1 MQCFTLLAVHRMLH
15 IEPLNTRPQGSTP
28 QQVQWGA
35 LLGHKRGN
43 SDTLCEQDT
52 QQQQQKRIAMMA
64 TAWFWP
70 VLTDLHQK
78 FQLKIFPSNTTT
90 SPLATPGWISAWWK
104 LDKANL
110 DKIRSMCLWH
120 ETKESS
126 RHLPQQDFVQ
136 KTLLRTSY
144 KYTEG
149 YIFMLETYI
158 WWRWPSLQNE
168 IGKVRWWDCEV
179 RQRKRAQ
186 TAFC

>member
-1 MQCFTLLAVHRMLH
+1 MLYPAGCAQNASHRASEHQATRQHPSASSMRGIIGAWEETL
-15 IEPLNTRPQGSTP
+15 TRC
-28 QQVQWGA
+28 A
-35 LLGHKRGN
+35 NRIHNKK
-43 SDTLCEQDT
+43 
-52 QQQQQKRIAMMA
+52 KRIAVMA

-179 RQRKRAQ
+179 WQRKRAQ